1 MIDKGLSMGYDI
13 FISYRHDYSTDKAGH
28 LYTLLKNMGYQEGQ
42 ISFDMQNLNHRY
54 ALNLM
59 QRVDNC
65 NDFIIVLSEKTFSDL
80 VEEDTEKYVR
90 LATCALDN
98 FESLQKEIL
107 PKPNYTRLELA
118 RALAQKKNVI
128 PIFPDTNEAYDFYNS
143 SLPVDIQDVKAHQ
156 GLKYNAGVILF
167 EKQITSELPKLLDS
181 KPQEQVLLPLAKSNF
196 QRRYIY
202 IICLLVVMCIGNLC
216 VWRDYQFYKK
226 CQSINDYSIYIEEG
240 QGIFNRHAQ
249 KQVKAINEL
258 LEFSNCT
265 DEIKSLVKGKDYSHL
280 TRLQAEALNEILANM
295 VYVHGGKFLMG
306 TDDERASRKEK
317 PCHEVVVDDFFIGK
331 FEVSRYEWNAIKGV
345 SLSATSRDSL
355 DIPIT
360 NIPWEEVCRWI
371 EELNVIS
378 DLNFTLPHEKEW
390 EYAARGGI
398 WSNKNTTYAGGNN
411 LSEVAWSL
419 QDSLNAPRPRLR
431 DGVTWY
437 RKSNELRLHNMSGNV
452 SEMCS
457 NEFYYY
463 DSSKSFLGIDKVT
476 RGGSYDSPITHCTVT
491 SRDLLSAIVTSPSI
505 GFRLIL
511 KNNSITS

>member
-118 RALAQKKNVI
+118 RALVQKKNVI
-128 PIFPDTNEAYDFYNS
+128 PIFPDTNEAYDFYNL

-196 QRRYIY
+196 QKRYIY

-249 KQVKAINEL
+249 KQIKAINEL
-258 LEFSNCT
+258 LEFSNCSA
-265 DEIKSLVKGKDYSHL
+265 EIKSLVKDKDYTHL
-280 TRLQAEALNEILANM
+280 TLLQAEALNDILSNM
-295 VYVHGGKFLMG
+295 VFVRGGLFLMG
-306 TDDERASRKEK
+306 SEEDEASRKEK
-317 PCHEVVVDDFFIGK
+317 PQHEDVVEDFYIGR
-331 FEVSRYEWNAIKGV
+331 FEVSHYEWNAIKGI
-345 SLSATSRDSL
+345 APANYSRDSL
-355 DIPIT
+355 DVPIT
-360 NIPWEEVCRWI
+360 NISWNEVQQWI
-371 EELNVIS
+371 ATLNELS
-378 DLNFTLPHEKEW
+378 GLNFELPHEKKW
-390 EYAARGGI
+390 EYAAKEGCYDY
-398 WSNKNTTYAGGNN
+398 KYKYAGSNN
-411 LSEVAWSL
+411 LEDVAWSSL
-419 QDSLNAPRPRLR
+419 DALNAPRPRQR
-431 DGVTWY
+431 DGVTWF
-437 RKSNELRLHNMSGNV
+437 RGSNELGLYNMSGNV
-452 SEMCS
+452 AEMCR

-463 DSSKSFLGIDKVT
+463 DTSKSFLGIDKVT
-476 RGGSYDSPITHCTVT
+476 RGGSYDSPITLCAVT
-491 SRDLLSAIVTSPSI
+491 SRDLLSATVTSPSI

-511 KNNSITS
+511 KTV

>member
-128 PIFPDTNEAYDFYNS
+128 PIFPDTNEAYDFYNL
-143 SLPVDIQDVKAHQ
+143 SLPVDIQGVKDHQ
-156 GLKYNAGVILF
+156 GLKYNAGVVLF

-181 KPQEQVLLPLAKSNF
+181 KPQEQVLLPPAKSNF

-240 QGIFNRHAQ
+240 QGIFNRCAQ
-249 KQVKAINEL
+249 KHIKAINEL

-265 DEIKSLVKGKDYSHL
+265 DEIKSLVRGKDYAHL

-306 TDDERASRKEK
+306 SDDEMASRKEK
-317 PCHEVVVDDFFIGK
+317 PQHEVVVDGFFIGK
-331 FEVSRYEWNAIKGV
+331 FEVSRYEWNAIKGI
-345 SLSATSRDSL
+345 APTNNSRDSL
-355 DIPIT
+355 DAPIT
-360 NIPWEEVCRWI
+360 NISWNEAQQWI
-371 EELNVIS
+371 ATLNELS
-378 DLNFTLPHEKEW
+378 GLNFGLPHEIEW
-390 EYAARGGI
+390 EYAAKEGYYDYRYR
-398 WSNKNTTYAGGNN
+398 YAGSNN
-411 LSEVAWSL
+411 LKDVAWS
-419 QDSLNAPRPRLR
+419 SLDTLAAPRPRHR
-431 DGVTWY
+431 DGVTWR
-437 RKSNELRLHNMSGNV
+437 RKDANDLGLYNISGNV
-452 SEMCS
+452 AEMCC

-463 DSSKSFLGIDKVT
+463 DASKSFLGKDRVV

-491 SRDLLSAIVTSPSI
+491 YRDLLTTTVTSHSI

-511 KNNSITS
+511 KQ